1 MMLMI
6 VMMMMFDIANVKKP
20 KKNQLV
26 LIQDGL
32 VVTMAT
38 VNTKGSTIGVLD

>member
-6 VMMMMFDIANVKKP
+6 VMMMMFDIAHVKKP
-20 KKNQLV
+20 KKSQLV